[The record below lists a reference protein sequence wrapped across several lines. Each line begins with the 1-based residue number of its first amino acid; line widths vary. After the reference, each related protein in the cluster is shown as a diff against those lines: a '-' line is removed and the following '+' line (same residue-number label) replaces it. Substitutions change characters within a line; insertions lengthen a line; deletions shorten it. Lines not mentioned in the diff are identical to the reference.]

1 MILGSDQL
9 FIYYAIVQKIVN
21 GKDSRVTDIL
31 LGKKKYLRMLI
42 VIELPEVYE
51 VGTLNML
58 SIQHPVHDQFSDE
71 RI

>member
-1 MILGSDQL
+1 
-9 FIYYAIVQKIVN
+9 
-21 GKDSRVTDIL
+21 
-31 LGKKKYLRMLI
+31 MLI

-71 RI
+71 RIWYMGMMKGGVQYSCGLQFSPTPLKLQQTWMKKHR